1 MGPFNLNKAILLFDS
16 LSPSLNT
23 KLLIWFFWLII
34 IRFVKVAI
42 RKKNTEIAR
51 KKAKILINV
60 LINKAI
66 IKKLNISIYIIE

>member
-42 RKKNTEIAR
+42 RKKNTEIA
-51 KKAKILINV
+51 KKNAKILINV
-60 LINKAI
+60 LINNVI
-66 IKKLNISIYIIE
+66 IQKLNISIYIIE

>member
-1 MGPFNLNKAILLFDS
+1 
-16 LSPSLNT
+16 
-23 KLLIWFFWLII
+23 II
-34 IRFVKVAI
+34 VKFIKVAI
-42 RKKNTEIAR
+42 KKKNTEIAR